1 MNRLHI
7 LLLFSI
13 VKPSETP
20 PAPKGKS
27 SPTYMFSMAVPFVVK
42 VEETV
47 DIDEKDLLPQ
57 EPVCRSAESLKN
69 SGVWLVPR
77 EHEGG
82 PFMAE
87 ANDHVVAKFLG
98 RSLPE
103 VQRLID
109 TKELAINYRTERM
122 GNTLLMMAVLRN
134 RLDLCQLLIS
144 KSADVSARNNHNLNA
159 LQWARI
165 NGSHKEI
172 VELLV
177 KKGAE

>member
-1 MNRLHI
+1 MNKLHI

-20 PAPKGKS
+20 PAPKGKP
-27 SPTYMFSMAVPFVVK
+27 SPTYMFSMAVPFAVK
-42 VEETV
+42 VETV
-47 DIDEKDLLPQ
+47 DVEAEDLLPVP
-57 EPVCRSAESLKN
+57 PVCRSAESLKN

-77 EHEGG
+77 EHEGA
-82 PFMAE
+82 PFTVE
-87 ANDHVVAKFLG
+87 EHDHVIAKFLG

-109 TKELAINYRTERM
+109 TNELAINYRTERM
-122 GNTLLMMAVLRN
+122 GNTLLMVAVLRN

-144 KSADVSARNNHNLNA
+144 QCADITARNNHNLNA

-165 NGSHKEI
+165 NQSDKSI
-172 VELLV
+172 VDLLL